1 MSETTVTVPLCTVE
15 EGCPEPAIAQYVWP
29 WGESGMCCARHQV
42 ILRQKSQQLKR
53 DLQLIALRPGA
64 DQPVT
69 RGERIQ
75 AQATILALQAEVDEG
90 RQRGLELYRQTVE
103 LQSQVTTLRA
113 QRAELEAQLGTARLD
128 LEEARTRAGTL
139 QQKLGQENAE
149 LLQLRALVPPAHPE
163 EPAPTTER

>member
-1 MSETTVTVPLCTVE
+1 MSETETVVTVPLCTVE

-53 DLQLIALRPGA
+53 ELQLTALRPGA

-90 RQRGLELYRQTVE
+90 RQRGQELYRQTVE
-103 LQSQVTTLRA
+103 LQSQVVTLRA
-113 QRAELEAQLGTARLD
+113 QRAELEAQLAAARAEKADAL
-128 LEEARTRAGTL
+128 TRAGKPCKSYAL
-139 QQKLGQENAE
+139 HGSQFCRMHQEMAN
-149 LLQLRALVPPAHPE
+149 
-163 EPAPTTER
+163 TG